1 MSESGRI
8 IVIAGATATGKSDL
22 AVALASE
29 IGGEIINADSMQL
42 YRGMDIGTAKL
53 TMQERGGIPHHMID
67 ILDVSEDATVA
78 SYQTGA
84 RSVADRLLTEGKS
97 VVLVGGTGL
106 YIKAFL
112 DDLQF
117 PDTDPQ
123 VRQRLLVES
132 ELVGGDEMH
141 LRLARLDP
149 AAAAAIPKENVRR
162 VVRALEVI
170 EITGKPFTA
179 HLPRQGEGRYPFA
192 RQFGLVMERGNLR
205 ERIDE
210 RVDRMWEKGLVD
222 EVDLL
227 IERGIRSGKTAR
239 AAIGYAQVIAYR
251 EGKLSEIQAREET
264 KRATRAFARRQ
275 ETWFSRDERITWI
288 KESTMDARLARIVSQ
303 ISPNLS

>member
-84 RSVADRLLTEGKS
+84 RSVADRLLIEGKS

-288 KESTMDARLARIVSQ
+288 KESTMDARLAKIVSQ